1 MKPFGTIGKLQGARA
16 SVIEDMERQL
26 FALAMHAAQGN
37 RAQAARWLGVTR
49 TTLREK
55 LIQFGLHA
63 PHAHP
68 DEDALS

>member
-1 MKPFGTIGKLQGARA
+1 
-16 SVIEDMERQL
+16 MERQL